1 MKRIFFTIFI
11 YLFFHSSVL
20 AKPNTESFAD
30 IVEPLLSS
38 VVSIASTTIVEE
50 RKQDLPE
57 FPEGSPFDEFFKEYF
72 DQYQKDAPTKRPL
85 VGLGSGFIIDSKGIA
100 VTNNHVIDGADE
112 ITIIMENGK

>member
-50 RKQDLPE
+50 RKQDL
-57 FPEGSPFDEFFKEYF
+57 
-72 DQYQKDAPTKRPL
+72 
-85 VGLGSGFIIDSKGIA
+85 
-100 VTNNHVIDGADE
+100 
-112 ITIIMENGK
+112 